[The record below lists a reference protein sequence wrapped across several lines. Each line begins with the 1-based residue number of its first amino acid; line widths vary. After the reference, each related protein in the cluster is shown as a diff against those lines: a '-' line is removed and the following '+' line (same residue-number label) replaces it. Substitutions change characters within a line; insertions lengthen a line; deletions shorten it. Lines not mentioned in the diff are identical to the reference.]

1 MEKLFSLG
9 KMVTLRKN
17 ESLLEKWVTLG
28 TIANSWKMGSTCQNG
43 SHIEKCGTLG
53 RKCYISKIGHS
64 MKNGPV
70 TLGKMGHT
78 WKNESLGKMVH
89 TWRMGLTWNYGSYLE
104 RLTKLTKMGQS

>member
-1 MEKLFSLG
+1 
-9 KMVTLRKN
+9 
-17 ESLLEKWVTLG
+17 
-28 TIANSWKMGSTCQNG
+28 MGSTCQNG

-89 TWRMGLTWNYGSYLE
+89 T
-104 RLTKLTKMGQS
+104 